1 VRAIYLE
8 EDIPRG
14 LLVKALR
21 PIWPGV
27 VFSPLSITH
36 YADLPEPKLPGPRWV
51 KVQNRLC
58 GICASD
64 LSLLFVEA
72 EPSIAQLALPRNGRI
87 YLGHETLGTVTEV
100 GPEVTQVKVGDR
112 VTMDTYFVEPTCLS
126 QEIYPPCRHCSEGN
140 YKRCENAAMGIGA
153 RGVGGGWGDGFT
165 AHETEI
171 YPLPGDLTDEQAMMI
186 EPISNGLRAVLRRTP
201 GPGEHALIVGSGIIG
216 LNTLQ
221 SLRAVS
227 PECHITCIARHRH
240 QAEMA
245 RRLGADEVVTDGDGY
260 QATARITGAKLYE
273 GMFGNRMLLGGFDV
287 VYDCVGSASTLQD
300 SLRWARAGGTVV
312 IVGVK
317 LARLKLDLNPIWYQ
331 EVDLVGTYAHGAE
344 PWRGE
349 SRHTYDL
356 VIDLMR
362 QGKLSVDGLI
372 THRFPLSQWH
382 QAVRT
387 ASDKR
392 NGTIKVVFDYTL
404 E

>member
-1 VRAIYLE
+1 
-8 EDIPRG
+8 
-14 LLVKALR
+14 
-21 PIWPGV
+21 
-27 VFSPLSITH
+27 
-36 YADLPEPKLPGPRWV
+36 
-51 KVQNRLC
+51 
-58 GICASD
+58 
-64 LSLLFVEA
+64 
-72 EPSIAQLALPRNGRI
+72 
-87 YLGHETLGTVTEV
+87 
-100 GPEVTQVKVGDR
+100 
-112 VTMDTYFVEPTCLS
+112 
-126 QEIYPPCRHCSEGN
+126 
-140 YKRCENAAMGIGA
+140 
-153 RGVGGGWGDGFT
+153 
-165 AHETEI
+165 
-171 YPLPGDLTDEQAMMI
+171 
-186 EPISNGLRAVLRRTP
+186 
-201 GPGEHALIVGSGIIG
+201 
-216 LNTLQ
+216 
-221 SLRAVS
+221 
-227 PECHITCIARHRH
+227 
-240 QAEMA
+240 MA

-260 QATARITGAKLYE
+260 QATVRITGAKLYE

-317 LARLKLDLNPIWYQ
+317 FARLKLDLNPIWYQ

-344 PWRGE
+344 PWGGE